1 MRLGAGEKRQGA
13 GDLGTEHGPL
23 GLYRFVA
30 VPPLPL
36 YDICPYLITKGLR
49 ARYMSPYSESG
60 IHESRNDCA
69 PERGNY
75 MQIGAKKSGAFFS
88 LTPLGGADRLRAHAL
103 SPGLRLGLPSF
114 ARSSGLVSRREMHRF
129 HLLGAGR
136 VRREGRNYMQIR
148 AKNRALPGGKGPAAL
163 LTERF

>member
-13 GDLGTEHGPL
+13 GDLGTERGPL

-49 ARYMSPYSESG
+49 ARYMSSYSESG
-60 IHESRNDCA
+60 IHESRDDCA

-114 ARSSGLVSRREMHRF
+114 ARSSGLVARREVHRF
-129 HLLGAGR
+129 HLSGTGR
-136 VRREGRNYMQIR
+136 VRWKGVIICKSAQKIGPSPEGRAR
-148 AKNRALPGGKGPAAL
+148 L
-163 LTERF
+163 LC